1 MDNELLITLY
11 AGFYDVQIIKN
22 ICLCIIIVVFISAVA
37 RCIMKLIEY
46 VYDYKKTFPKET
58 KEDNEKE

>member
-22 ICLCIIIVVFISAVA
+22 ICFCIIIVVSISALA
-37 RCIMKLIEY
+37 RCIMKLMEY
-46 VYDYKKTFPKET
+46 IYDYKKTFPKET
-58 KEDNEKE
+58 KNEKE